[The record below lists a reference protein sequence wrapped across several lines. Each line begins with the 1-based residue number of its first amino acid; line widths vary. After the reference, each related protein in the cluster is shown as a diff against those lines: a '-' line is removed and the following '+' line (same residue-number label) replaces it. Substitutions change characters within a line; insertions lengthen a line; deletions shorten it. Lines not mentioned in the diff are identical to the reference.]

1 MGRDTRI
8 GIWGFGAA
16 IAAILWFAAS
26 PAFAADLSPSAGSK
40 DEVAGPLSGWSVSF
54 TPYGW
59 LTFLD
64 GSVTVKDRTAD
75 LNVNPI
81 TVIEHLE
88 RMPWF
93 SYLEARKGPVSFYND
108 LIYANLGG
116 VSSGV
121 KSLDRIDVTI
131 NGSAKLDSTMAIAEL
146 GGTYELARWA
156 TGESLKDPNVP
167 ASFTAIDVLAGAR
180 YWYQSAA
187 LNLAVSGAV
196 PPDLTPTA
204 GGAIAR
210 SGTVDWVD
218 PLAGLRLRHEF
229 EPGRELILIADI
241 GGFGAGS
248 QFSWNAMAAY
258 RIEFASN
265 NGYTYSGI
273 IGYRALQADYVQ
285 GEGRTRYE
293 WDVVQH
299 GPIIGLSVGF

>member
-1 MGRDTRI
+1 M
-8 GIWGFGAA
+8 
-16 IAAILWFAAS
+16 
-26 PAFAADLSPSAGSK
+26 
-40 DEVAGPLSGWSVSF
+40 SF

-64 GSVTVKDRTAD
+64 GSVTVKGRTAD
-75 LNVNPI
+75 LNINPV
-81 TVIEHLE
+81 TVLEHLE

-93 SYLEARKGPVSFYND
+93 SYLEARNGPISFYND
-108 LIYANLGG
+108 VIYANLGG
-116 VSSGV
+116 VASGV
-121 KSLDRIDVTI
+121 KSFDRIDATI
-131 NGSAKLDSTMAIAEL
+131 SGSAKLDATMAIVEF

-156 TGESLKDPNVP
+156 SAGSLKDPNAP

-180 YWYQSAA
+180 YWYQSTS
-187 LNLAVSGAV
+187 LNLAIAGSV
-196 PPDLTPTA
+196 PPDLTPTP

-210 SGTVDWVD
+210 SGSVDWVD
-218 PLAGLRLRHEF
+218 PLVGLRLRHEF
-229 EPGRELILIADI
+229 EPGRELILRADI

-248 QFSWNAMAAY
+248 EFSWNALAAY
-258 RIEFASN
+258 RIEIASK

-285 GEGRTRYE
+285 GEARTRYE